1 MLTLNG
7 SSVEFKVGDGKGH
20 GYLVAPNKS
29 HGGVLVLH
37 AWWGLNDFFKSIC
50 DRLASEGY
58 TAFAPDLHQGR
69 VAKTQAEAKELMDI
83 MENKNIDL
91 TRTTVSSSL
100 DYLLNHASV
109 KGYKTGVVGFSM
121 GAGWAFWLSTKM
133 PTETSAV
140 VAFYGTWPMDF
151 SNSKASYLG
160 HFAPDDE
167 WEPIDNVHSFEEK
180 LRQAGRPVK
189 FHFYPGAKH
198 WFFEEDRPE
207 YDPQAARLAWTRSLE
222 FLHGIL

>member
-1 MLTLNG
+1 MLALNG
-7 SSVEFKVGDGKGH
+7 SIVEFKVGSGKGH
-20 GYLVAPNKS
+20 GYLAVPKQS

-37 AWWGLNDFFKSIC
+37 AWWGLNDFFKSVC
-50 DRLASEGY
+50 DRLAAEGY
-58 TAFAPDLHQGR
+58 TAFAPDLHQGK
-69 VAKTQAEAKELMDI
+69 VAKTQSEAKALMEI
-83 MENKNIDL
+83 TENQNIEL

-100 DYLLNHASV
+100 DYLHNHPSV
-109 KGYKTGVVGFSM
+109 KGHKAGVVGFSM

-151 SNSKASYLG
+151 TASKASYLG
-160 HFAPDDE
+160 HYASDDE
-167 WEPIDNVHSFEEK
+167 WEPTDSVHSFEK
-180 LRQAGRPVK
+180 KIRDAGRPVK

-207 YDPQAARLAWTRSLE
+207 YDPQAARLAFTRSLE
-222 FLHGIL
+222 FLRGTL